1 MLLTFEPIK
10 EAIEKSIE
18 AGKEKAT
25 DEDMIVAAKMV
36 EKANSE
42 MLTVSKVPLV

>member
-1 MLLTFEPIK
+1 M
-10 EAIEKSIE
+10 EKAIE
-18 AGKEKAT
+18 AGKEQAT

-42 MLTVSKVPLV
+42 MLTVSKVQLVC